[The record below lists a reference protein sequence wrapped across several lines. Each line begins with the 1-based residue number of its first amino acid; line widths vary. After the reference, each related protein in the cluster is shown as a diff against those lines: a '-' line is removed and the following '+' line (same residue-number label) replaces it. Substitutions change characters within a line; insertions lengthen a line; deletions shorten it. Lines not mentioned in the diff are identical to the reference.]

1 MHAAALQHNSL
12 NSKQTLELCCSRR
25 EKRQCLKKQE
35 QVEEDEKEITALKDE
50 AYDRLSAAEA
60 LCDRLNDGLHVLKMC
75 PTGAKYS
82 RDKDLS
88 VKVSTNT

>member
-1 MHAAALQHNSL
+1 M
-12 NSKQTLELCCSRR
+12 
-25 EKRQCLKKQE
+25 
-35 QVEEDEKEITALKDE
+35 EEDQKEITALKDE

-88 VKVSTNT
+88 VKVGINTSHSNEHLWHHHLHCPLLWNWGLRRKH